1 MFCRGRQAC
10 HDTWALILRLQSPS
24 PTQAP
29 ILSPAS
35 VSPCVTSYCLSP
47 AQHPPNSRAGVQ
59 RHGNVFSQ
67 TPVGVSRLGPGRH
80 LETAGEEGPR
90 PGVNTCNR
98 LVLQLAGARAGEEL
112 SWLEAVDPTD
122 RQTDGRYQI
131 GWPSFSRVVALP
143 KKILPWGIR
152 LGEMNAGPLEMSS
165 RPSCPAHPYCGWD
178 LQLLRRE
185 LSWW

>member
-1 MFCRGRQAC
+1 MC
-10 HDTWALILRLQSPS
+10 HILLPLPCST
-24 PTQAP
+24 PTQQP
-29 ILSPAS
+29 
-35 VSPCVTSYCLSP
+35 
-47 AQHPPNSRAGVQ
+47 GVQ

-178 LQLLRRE
+178 LQLRRE